1 MNYVVDSYENYKEEN
16 RLTTNNARRIEFVTT
31 TRVLDEIIDTKSKI
45 LDCAAGTG
53 IYAFWFADKGH
64 DVTAT
69 DITPRHIDIINRT
82 LTNKNYHMNTSVLDA
97 TDMSCFADDLFD
109 IVLNM
114 GPFYHLITEEQREK
128 CMKECLRVLRKGGLL
143 VTAYIP
149 RYYVFQYI
157 ATSNEKYLD
166 EHLAKQLIET
176 GVLKHDD
183 EKCFWT
189 DTYYSS
195 KDEMESI
202 YRRYGLK
209 IVDHFAQDGLAPL
222 LSQKVDKWDE
232 NQFKTW
238 CDYHYSVC
246 REQSVLGASNH
257 VIIIGRKLLD
267 FERYNQN
274 QRQEIVE
281 DTFHKA
287 ILKQG
292 KCDACYL
299 DNGTQYTTNQLH
311 TALARLGIRVLHAK
325 PRACQSKGK
334 IEKFHQKVDRFIA
347 EVRVAKVHSL
357 EELNQKWK
365 CFLEQDYQKEAHDGI
380 YEYYESHGVKV
391 PAEGI
396 SPMREFNRDTRGL
409 IFLDATVVSE
419 AFLHHETRK
428 LDNAGFFSFGDVKY
442 EASTALAN
450 AEVEIAY
457 DPMNTETIKVVYQDM
472 KPIMA
477 HREIGRA
484 HV

>member
-16 RLTTNNARRIEFVTT
+16 RLTTNNARKIEFVTT
-31 TRVLDEIIDTKSKI
+31 TRVLDEIIGTNSKI

-69 DITPRHIDIINRT
+69 D
-82 LTNKNYHMNTSVLDA
+82 
-97 TDMSCFADDLFD
+97 MSCFADDSFD

-195 KDEMESI
+195 KEEMESI
-202 YRRYGLK
+202 YQRYRLK

-257 VIIIGRKLLD
+257 VIIIGRK
-267 FERYNQN
+267 
-274 QRQEIVE
+274 
-281 DTFHKA
+281 
-287 ILKQG
+287 
-292 KCDACYL
+292 
-299 DNGTQYTTNQLH
+299 
-311 TALARLGIRVLHAK
+311 
-325 PRACQSKGK
+325 
-334 IEKFHQKVDRFIA
+334 
-347 EVRVAKVHSL
+347 
-357 EELNQKWK
+357 
-365 CFLEQDYQKEAHDGI
+365 
-380 YEYYESHGVKV
+380 
-391 PAEGI
+391 
-396 SPMREFNRDTRGL
+396 
-409 IFLDATVVSE
+409 
-419 AFLHHETRK
+419 
-428 LDNAGFFSFGDVKY
+428 
-442 EASTALAN
+442 
-450 AEVEIAY
+450 
-457 DPMNTETIKVVYQDM
+457 
-472 KPIMA
+472 
-477 HREIGRA
+477 
-484 HV
+484 

>member
-31 TRVLDEIIDTKSKI
+31 TRVLDEIIGTNSKI

-69 DITPRHIDIINRT
+69 D
-82 LTNKNYHMNTSVLDA
+82 
-97 TDMSCFADDLFD
+97 MSCFADDSFD

-114 GPFYHLITEEQREK
+114 EPFYHLITEEQREK

-257 VIIIGRKLLD
+257 VIIIGRK
-267 FERYNQN
+267 
-274 QRQEIVE
+274 
-281 DTFHKA
+281 
-287 ILKQG
+287 
-292 KCDACYL
+292 
-299 DNGTQYTTNQLH
+299 
-311 TALARLGIRVLHAK
+311 
-325 PRACQSKGK
+325 
-334 IEKFHQKVDRFIA
+334 
-347 EVRVAKVHSL
+347 
-357 EELNQKWK
+357 
-365 CFLEQDYQKEAHDGI
+365 
-380 YEYYESHGVKV
+380 
-391 PAEGI
+391 
-396 SPMREFNRDTRGL
+396 
-409 IFLDATVVSE
+409 
-419 AFLHHETRK
+419 
-428 LDNAGFFSFGDVKY
+428 
-442 EASTALAN
+442 
-450 AEVEIAY
+450 
-457 DPMNTETIKVVYQDM
+457 
-472 KPIMA
+472 
-477 HREIGRA
+477 
-484 HV
+484 

>member
-31 TRVLDEIIDTKSKI
+31 TRVLDEIIGTKSKI

-69 DITPRHIDIINRT
+69 D
-82 LTNKNYHMNTSVLDA
+82 
-97 TDMSCFADDLFD
+97 MSCFADDSFD

-195 KDEMESI
+195 KEEMESI
-202 YRRYGLK
+202 YQRYRLK

-257 VIIIGRKLLD
+257 VIIIGRK
-267 FERYNQN
+267 
-274 QRQEIVE
+274 
-281 DTFHKA
+281 
-287 ILKQG
+287 
-292 KCDACYL
+292 
-299 DNGTQYTTNQLH
+299 
-311 TALARLGIRVLHAK
+311 
-325 PRACQSKGK
+325 
-334 IEKFHQKVDRFIA
+334 
-347 EVRVAKVHSL
+347 
-357 EELNQKWK
+357 
-365 CFLEQDYQKEAHDGI
+365 
-380 YEYYESHGVKV
+380 
-391 PAEGI
+391 
-396 SPMREFNRDTRGL
+396 
-409 IFLDATVVSE
+409 
-419 AFLHHETRK
+419 
-428 LDNAGFFSFGDVKY
+428 
-442 EASTALAN
+442 
-450 AEVEIAY
+450 
-457 DPMNTETIKVVYQDM
+457 
-472 KPIMA
+472 
-477 HREIGRA
+477 
-484 HV
+484 